1 MENLKEKIFPLTL
14 IILDACASV
23 PYFAAGDFKKGIY
36 WIAAAVLNICVT
48 FQISIILITLYKY
61 KKFLGAIAPIET

>member
-1 MENLKEKIFPLTL
+1 MQRQADVQKGYRIMENIKEKIFPIVL
-14 IILDACASV
+14 IVLDTCASV

-48 FQISIILITLYKY
+48 F
-61 KKFLGAIAPIET
+61 

>member
-1 MENLKEKIFPLTL
+1 MENIKEKIFPIVL
-14 IILDACASV
+14 IVLDTCASV

-48 FQISIILITLYKY
+48 F
-61 KKFLGAIAPIET
+61 

>member
-1 MENLKEKIFPLTL
+1 MTESIKGKIFPLTL

-36 WIAAAVLNICVT
+36 WIVAAVLNICVT
-48 FQISIILITLYKY
+48 F
-61 KKFLGAIAPIET
+61 